1 MVLESFFYRILY
13 IVVFIIKVLMEKELF
28 VIYIKIFID
37 IESINGVF
45 LEFLIFG
52 FVCLKECLIFNLMMY
67 GIREFQ
73 SFVVGGSVIRQ
84 KGYVFNVLV
93 VEENFMFDDV
103 VFNDEVLGFFCII
116 CYQVKG
122 QVFFQVYGVGDQGF

>member
-1 MVLESFFYRILY
+1 
-13 IVVFIIKVLMEKELF
+13 MEKELF

-52 FVCLKECLIFNLMMY
+52 FVCLKECLIIYLMMF

-93 VEENFMFDDV
+93 VEENFMLFYKV
-103 VFNDEVLGFFCII
+103 IFVKIGIKRLLFNRYFILYYMNFCNNV
-116 CYQVKG
+116 CGVK
-122 QVFFQVYGVGDQGF
+122 

>member
-1 MVLESFFYRILY
+1 MKILNGFGKFFLQNIKFLY

-93 VEENFMFDDV
+93 IEENFMLFYKV
-103 VFNDEVLGFFCII
+103 IFVKIGMKMLLFNRYFYFILYEFL
-116 CYQVKG
+116 
-122 QVFFQVYGVGDQGF
+122 